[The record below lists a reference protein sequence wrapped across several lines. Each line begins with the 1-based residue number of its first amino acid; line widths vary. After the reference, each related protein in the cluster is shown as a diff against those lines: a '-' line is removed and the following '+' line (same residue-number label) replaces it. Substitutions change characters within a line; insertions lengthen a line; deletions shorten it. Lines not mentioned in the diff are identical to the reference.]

1 MTDFQIW
8 ASIFLLLYLGW
19 LLFLTVKAYKRPAKG
34 LSEFFLAGKSVA
46 FLPSLLTF
54 WATYFSAAGLIGA
67 AGYYY
72 IHGVGNFLFAVL
84 GYLILAIVAGTMG
97 KRMWRLSRE
106 HPNTRSPIQ
115 LYLKAFN
122 SPRLELLFIAVTLTC
137 MVPYLA
143 AQITGFA
150 RMLESSLELPYIIT
164 VAIALVVIYIYSESG
179 GLANIIK
186 TDIIQ
191 ASLTIV
197 GCISVTIV
205 FVGLFWAFDGAQFI
219 ADVDAAADPS
229 LWSLPGPKG
238 LYSTANIIGL
248 ALLISLGAA
257 PMAHN
262 AQRFMIV
269 KEERY
274 LTAMMYIFPFMG
286 LMLTVIAG
294 TLGLGGAV
302 MFPGLSSGDQ
312 IIGEVMATVPA
323 VLGALTLV
331 GVICATMSTADSILL
346 SIGFIASEHWY
357 RKNKRVSPRRILLL
371 NRWFTLSIAIFAF
384 IASVRPQLVA
394 ELAFNAFGGMLQL
407 APSMFAGLYLPYIGA
422 RWATASTA
430 AGVVVLLAAKVG
442 WLGPLIPSGFPDYL
456 VGFVV
461 ACFLVAIPAAFRS
474 VPRDS

>member
-8 ASIFLLLYLGW
+8 TTIFLLLYLGW
-19 LLFLTVKAYKRPAKG
+19 LLFLTIRAYRSPAKG
-34 LSEFFLAGKSVA
+34 LGEFFLAGKSVA

-72 IHGVGNFLFAVL
+72 IHGVGNFIFAVL
-84 GYLILAIVAGTMG
+84 GYLILAVVAGTMG

-122 SPRLELLFIAVTLTC
+122 SPKLELLFIAVTLVC

-150 RMLESSLELPYIIT
+150 RTLESSLGLPYIVT
-164 VAIALVVIYIYSESG
+164 AAIALVVIYIYSESG

-186 TDIIQ
+186 TDVLQ
-191 ASLTIV
+191 ASLTII

-205 FVGLFWAFDGAQFI
+205 FVGLYWAFDGVQFF

-229 LWSLPGPKG
+229 LWSLPGPNG
-238 LYSTANIIGL
+238 LYSTTNIIGL
-248 ALLISLGAA
+248 ALLISLGAT

-286 LMLTVIAG
+286 LMLTIIAG
-294 TLGLGGAV
+294 TLGLGGAA

-312 IIGEVMATVPA
+312 IIGEVMAAVPA
-323 VLGALTLV
+323 ILGALTLV

-357 RKNKRVSPRRILLL
+357 RKDEKVSDRRILRL
-371 NRWFTLSIAIFAF
+371 NRWFTLSIAVFAF
-384 IASVRPQLVA
+384 IASVRPELVA

-407 APSMFAGLYLPYIGA
+407 APSMFAGLYLPYVGA
-422 RWATASTA
+422 KWATASSV
-430 AGVVVLLAAKVG
+430 AGLAVLLGWKAG
-442 WLGPLIPSGFPDYL
+442 WLVSLIPSDFPGYMAGFL
-456 VGFVV
+456 VG
-461 ACFLVAIPAAFRS
+461 CSLVAIPAVYKSKARL
-474 VPRDS
+474 

>member
-19 LLFLTVKAYKRPAKG
+19 LLFLTIRSYRRPAKG
-34 LSEFFLAGKSVA
+34 LGEFFLAGKSVG
-46 FLPSLLTF
+46 FLPSVLTF

-72 IHGVGNFLFAVL
+72 IHGVGNFIFAVL

-97 KRMWRLSRE
+97 RRMWRLSRK
-106 HPNTRSPIQ
+106 HPDTRSPIQ

-122 SPRLELLFIAVTLTC
+122 SPKLELLFIAVTLVC

-150 RMLESSLELPYIIT
+150 RMLESSLGLPYIVT
-164 VAIALVVIYIYSESG
+164 AAIALVVIYIYSESG

-186 TDIIQ
+186 TDVLQ
-191 ASLTIV
+191 ASLTII

-205 FVGLFWAFDGAQFI
+205 FVGLYWAFDGAQFF

-229 LWSLPGPKG
+229 LWSLPGPNG
-238 LYSTANIIGL
+238 LYSITNIVGL
-248 ALLISLGAA
+248 ALLISLGAT

-294 TLGLGGAV
+294 TLGLGGAA

-346 SIGFIASEHWY
+346 SIGFIASEQWY
-357 RKNKRVSPRRILLL
+357 RKDKNASSRGILKL

-384 IASVRPQLVA
+384 IASVRPELVA

-422 RWATASTA
+422 RWATASAA
-430 AGVVVLLAAKVG
+430 AGVLVLLGSKAD
-442 WLGPLIPSGFPDYL
+442 WLGSLIPSEFPGYLAGFL
-456 VGFVV
+456 VG
-461 ACFLVAIPAAFRS
+461 CSIVAIPAVFKLDNR
-474 VPRDS
+474 R

>member
-1 MTDFQIW
+1 
-8 ASIFLLLYLGW
+8 
-19 LLFLTVKAYKRPAKG
+19 
-34 LSEFFLAGKSVA
+34 
-46 FLPSLLTF
+46 
-54 WATYFSAAGLIGA
+54 
-67 AGYYY
+67 
-72 IHGVGNFLFAVL
+72 
-84 GYLILAIVAGTMG
+84 
-97 KRMWRLSRE
+97 
-106 HPNTRSPIQ
+106 
-115 LYLKAFN
+115 
-122 SPRLELLFIAVTLTC
+122 
-137 MVPYLA
+137 
-143 AQITGFA
+143 
-150 RMLESSLELPYIIT
+150 
-164 VAIALVVIYIYSESG
+164 
-179 GLANIIK
+179 
-186 TDIIQ
+186 
-191 ASLTIV
+191 
-197 GCISVTIV
+197 
-205 FVGLFWAFDGAQFI
+205 
-219 ADVDAAADPS
+219 
-229 LWSLPGPKG
+229 
-238 LYSTANIIGL
+238 
-248 ALLISLGAA
+248 
-257 PMAHN
+257 MAHN

-302 MFPGLSSGDQ
+302 IFPSLSSGDQ

-357 RKNKRVSPRRILLL
+357 QKNKRVSPRRILLL
-371 NRWFTLSIAIFAF
+371 NRWFTLFIAIFAF
-384 IASVRPQLVA
+384 IASVRPELVA

-461 ACFLVAIPAAFRS
+461 ACFLVAIPAAFKS